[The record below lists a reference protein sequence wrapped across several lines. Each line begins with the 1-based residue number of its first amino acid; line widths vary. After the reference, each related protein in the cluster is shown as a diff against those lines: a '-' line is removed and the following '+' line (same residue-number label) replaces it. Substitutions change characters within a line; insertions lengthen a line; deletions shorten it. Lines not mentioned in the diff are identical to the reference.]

1 MKLGSAPPIHPMA
14 SVADIHIPPDHPAFA
29 GHFPGTPIVPGVV
42 LLDEALDV
50 IAGALGLTLARCTLA
65 AVKFKSVVRPGQLV
79 TLRFEFMEPGS
90 VRFELES
97 EGQPVA
103 SGTLSVAAPD
113 EQAHG
118 R

>member
-1 MKLGSAPPIHPMA
+1 MTTVTCIQ
-14 SVADIHIPPDHPAFA
+14 IPSDHPVFV

-42 LLDEALDV
+42 LLDEALDA
-50 IAGALGLTLARCTLA
+50 IARQLGLAFERCTLA
-65 AVKFKSVVRPGQLV
+65 AVKFKSVVRPDQRV
-79 TLRFEFMEPGS
+79 TLRFEFSAPGS

-103 SGTLSVAAPD
+103 SGTLSVAVPD
-113 EQAHG
+113 EKVHD

>member
-1 MKLGSAPPIHPMA
+1 MTTVTCIQ
-14 SVADIHIPPDHPAFA
+14 IPLDHPVFA

-42 LLDEALDV
+42 LLDEALDA
-50 IAGALGLTLARCTLA
+50 IARQLGLALERCTLA
-65 AVKFKSVVRPGQLV
+65 AVKFKSVVRPDQRV
-79 TLRFEFMEPGS
+79 TLRFEISAPGS

-103 SGTLSVAAPD
+103 SGTLSVAVPD
-113 EQAHG
+113 ERVHD

>member
-1 MKLGSAPPIHPMA
+1 MKPGSAPPSRPVA
-14 SVADIHIPPDHPAFA
+14 SIADIHIPPDHPAFA

-50 IAGALGLTLARCTLA
+50 IARALGLNLARCTLA
-65 AVKFKSVVRPGQLV
+65 AVKFKSVVRPAQLV
-79 TLRFEFMEPGS
+79 TLRFEFTAPSG

-97 EGQPVA
+97 EGRSVA
-103 SGTLSVAAPD
+103 SGALSIAVPD
-113 EQAHG
+113 EQTHG

>member
-1 MKLGSAPPIHPMA
+1 MTTVS
-14 SVADIHIPPDHPAFA
+14 DIRIPPDHPAFA

-42 LLDEALDV
+42 LLDEALNA
-50 IAGALGLTLARCTLA
+50 IATELGVTLDRCTLA
-65 AVKFKSVVRPGQLV
+65 SVKFRSVVRPGQRV
-79 TLRFEFMEPGS
+79 TLHFDCAARGS

-103 SGTLSVAAPD
+103 SGNLSVAPPEAG
-113 EQAHG
+113 AHA